1 MPMTPPFFEWYRVL
15 RHNHRWTVL
24 LPLRWALWL
33 QRSDRKR
40 TGAVCLAIALAI
52 GSLGMSGCD
61 ESSGFALSIEPSY
74 TSADLESDQALA
86 GKWTTTEGDVTF
98 SFEQGQ
104 GKEYKV
110 VVKERDG
117 DKVTSAGFE
126 THLMRI
132 GAFFFLDFLPNA
144 EVEGSD
150 FFKMHLFRAHSI
162 ARAELSRDT
171 LRMAFFDATWL
182 QKKIDEKSVDV
193 SYQKTDGMLLLTGT
207 TEEVQNLLLLHGNDD
222 TAFPDPVNL
231 ARQEVQQ

>member
-1 MPMTPPFFEWYRVL
+1 MTPAFFEWYRIL
-15 RHNHRWTVL
+15 RHHHHRTL
-24 LPLRWALWL
+24 LQSLRWAPRL
-33 QRSDRKR
+33 QSSDRTR
-40 TGAVCLAIALAI
+40 TGAICLAIALAI

-61 ESSGFALSIEPSY
+61 ESSGLALSIEPSY

-86 GKWTTTEGDVTF
+86 GAWTTTEGDVTF
-98 SFEQGQ
+98 SFEHGQ

-117 DKVTSAGFE
+117 DKVTSADFE
-126 THLMRI
+126 AHLMRK
-132 GAFFFLDFLPNA
+132 GAFSFLDFLPNA
-144 EVEGSD
+144 EVEGGD

-162 ARAELSRDT
+162 ARIELSRDA

-207 TEEVQNLLLLHGNDD
+207 TEEVQDLLFFHGNDD
-222 TAFPDPVNL
+222 TAFPDPITL

>member
-1 MPMTPPFFEWYRVL
+1 MAMTPPFFEWYRIL

-86 GKWTTTEGDVTF
+86 GAWTTT
-98 SFEQGQ
+98 
-104 GKEYKV
+104 
-110 VVKERDG
+110 
-117 DKVTSAGFE
+117 GFE

-144 EVEGSD
+144 EVEGGD

-162 ARAELSRDT
+162 ARAELSQDT

-182 QKKIDEKSVDV
+182 QKKIDEKSADV

-207 TEEVQNLLLLHGNDD
+207 TEEVQNLLFLHGNDD
-222 TAFPDPVNL
+222 TAFPDPITL